1 METPMPHFLTLGSPA
16 AAAAALLATTL
27 LGAAPANAD
36 AADCASANKATLALE
51 QIPNHQYVTSV
62 EPGSKGEPIT
72 MEIITL
78 TDAKYMGSNGNWTKS
93 SFNSQQAVRE
103 EQGKIDKSMQ
113 RTCKFIR
120 DESVRGE
127 ATAVYS
133 VHDETPGAKSDTQI
147 WVAKRNGL
155 PVKLETDITFSGTNS
170 KTHISDRI
178 DLDNVKAPSHFTIS
192 AAD

>member
-1 METPMPHFLTLGSPA
+1 MPHFLNLRSCA
-16 AAAAALLATTL
+16 AVATALLASTL

-51 QIPNHQYVTSV
+51 QIPNHQYVTSTDAD
-62 EPGSKGEPIT
+62 SKGT
-72 MEIITL
+72 ATAMEIITL
-78 TDAKYMGSNGNWTKS
+78 TDAKYMGSGGNWTKL

-103 EQGKIDKSMQ
+103 EQEKIDKAKQ
-113 RTCKFIR
+113 RTCRFLR
-120 DESVRGE
+120 DESIRGD

-133 VHDETPGAKSDTQI
+133 VHDETSGARSDTQI

-155 PVKLETDITFSGTNS
+155 PVKLETDIYFNGTQS

-178 DLDNVKAPSHFTIS
+178 ELDNVKAPAHFVTSIGG
-192 AAD
+192 

>member
-1 METPMPHFLTLGSPA
+1 MLHFLILRGSA
-16 AAAAALLATTL
+16 AAATVLLAATPW
-27 LGAAPANAD
+27 GAAPANAD
-36 AADCASANKATLALE
+36 AADCASANKATLALQ

-103 EQGKIDKSMQ
+103 EQERIDKSM
-113 RTCKFIR
+113 RRACRFLR
-120 DESVRGE
+120 DESVHGE
-127 ATAVYS
+127 PTAVYS

-155 PVKLETDITFSGTNS
+155 PVKLETDVTFNGTSS

-178 DLDNVKAPSHFTIS
+178 DLDNVKAPSHFSIS
-192 AAD
+192 AAG

>member
-1 METPMPHFLTLGSPA
+1 MPHFRTLRSSA
-16 AAAAALLATTL
+16 AVATALLAATL
-27 LGAAPANAD
+27 LRAAAANAD

-62 EPGSKGEPIT
+62 EPGSKGAPIT

-78 TDAKYMGSNGNWTKS
+78 ADAKYMGSNGNWTKS
-93 SFNSQQAVRE
+93 SFNSQQAVRD
-103 EQGKIDKSMQ
+103 EQEKIDKAKQ
-113 RTCKFIR
+113 RTCRFLR
-120 DESVRGE
+120 DESIHGE

-155 PVKLETDITFSGTNS
+155 PVKLETDITFNGTNG

-178 DLDNVKAPSHFTIS
+178 DLGNVKAPSHFTMS
-192 AAD
+192 ADG